1 MATQKKTD
9 SPKVH
14 ASLTKLRKESPA
26 AAEPFQI
33 ALEDSHVITFPDP
46 FAMDVDA
53 AERMFALPD
62 TQVKAALREWL
73 SEEDFTALFR
83 VKRSLRDLMLISQ
96 AAQAHFEATYGPVG
110 EDSASRA

>member
-1 MATQKKTD
+1 MTTQKKTD

-14 ASLTKLRKESPA
+14 ASLAKLRKEAPGR
-26 AAEPFQI
+26 AEPFRI
-33 ALEDSHVITFPDP
+33 ALEDNRIITFEDP
-46 FAMDVDA
+46 FALDVDA

-62 TQVKAALREWL
+62 TRVKAMLREWL
-73 SEEDFTALFR
+73 SPADFDALFQ
-83 VKRSLRDLMLISQ
+83 VKRTLQDLMLISQ